1 MEIYHRLKVCKKNLK
16 FEWIRIQM
24 CLQTSKVYY
33 ILIKSFSKYTEFF
46 EMIYKCFCA
55 IENAMCYV
63 RIAFTTT
70 KLSVN
75 QGMYLKKLRSLDTV

>member
-16 FEWIRIQM
+16 FERIRIQM

-46 EMIYKCFCA
+46 EMIYKCFLC
-55 IENAMCYV
+55 NRKCNV
-63 RIAFTTT
+63 LRIAFTTT